1 MSEGRKQIHTHIH
14 ALCCRTRARS
24 LSWIFSTYYV
34 LENISLPRNLQFQ
47 YTFWIYS
54 PVGRIYH
61 KRPCEAPRIRFS
73 PHSSRSST
81 PLCSVCGLR
90 RDSVRALVRLA
101 KYSRLTRPCYSP
113 YFAAGLGLE
122 PRLLVPE
129 TSVLP
134 IRRSGKVLT
143 VVRCTHYSAIASGRI
158 KYGRHLGG
166 YSIYGIP
173 TENIKQSYT
182 YSNAQTPTY
191 SIYGKFG
198 MRICITVLPIPYM
211 E

>member
-1 MSEGRKQIHTHIH
+1 MVCSITDTSEQHYC
-14 ALCCRTRARS
+14 ALDATFAIRDVSNKSRTDQPDRYKVTRCISCRTAR
-24 LSWIFSTYYV
+24 
-34 LENISLPRNLQFQ
+34 EN
-47 YTFWIYS
+47 
-54 PVGRIYH
+54 
-61 KRPCEAPRIRFS
+61 
-73 PHSSRSST
+73 
-81 PLCSVCGLR
+81 
-90 RDSVRALVRLA
+90 
-101 KYSRLTRPCYSP
+101 RLTAVNSR
-113 YFAAGLGLE
+113 AAGLGLE
-122 PRLLVPE
+122 HYMFSTPCHYFVSSPYKIAGKVLRQSPRLSQPRLLVPE

>member
-73 PHSSRSST
+73 PHSSRSS
-81 PLCSVCGLR
+81 PAIFGKSAGCGLR

-166 YSIYGIP
+166 YSIYETVIHLL
-173 TENIKQSYT
+173 KCL
-182 YSNAQTPTY
+182 NAY
-191 SIYGKFG
+191 LSIYGKFG
-198 MRICITVLPIPYM
+198 TRVCITVLPIPYM